1 MNRDEIFE
9 KVKSIVAVFC
19 KNQANLD
26 NATDAT
32 RFLDDLDIN
41 SARLVDIILDMED
54 GFHVEIDDESADKI
68 VTMGDAVNLIL
79 ALQNKTNASD
89 GI

>member
-1 MNRDEIFE
+1 MNRNEIFE

-19 KNQANLD
+19 KNQANLET
-26 NATDAT
+26 ATDST

-54 GFHVEIDDESADKI
+54 AFNIEIDDESADKI
-68 VTMGDAVNLIL
+68 VTMGDAVELIL
-79 ALQNKTNASD
+79 KKQAEASH
-89 GI
+89 

>member
-1 MNRDEIFE
+1 MNRDEVFE

-26 NATDAT
+26 NATDDT

-54 GFHVEIDDESADKI
+54 AFNVSIDDESADKI
-68 VTMGDAVNLIL
+68 VTMGDAVNLML
-79 ALQNKTNASD
+79 ALQKKANA
-89 GI
+89 